1 MFIGSYEHVLDD
13 KGRLA
18 IPARFRA
25 RLADGLVLTRS
36 LDSCLQVFPLEYWS
50 ALSGRISAL
59 SFMQE
64 DARAL
69 RRFLFAHA
77 AESEP
82 DRQGRILIPQALR
95 EYAGLSDQAVIV
107 GLDTHVEIWAAARW
121 QTEQSRIEQDRARM
135 AKQLAELGI

>member
-1 MFIGSYEHVLDD
+1 MFIGTYEHTIDD

-18 IPARFRA
+18 IPSRFRA
-25 RLADGLVLTRS
+25 RLVDGLIVTRS
-36 LDSCLQVFPLEYWS
+36 LDICLQIFPLDYWT

-77 AESEP
+77 VEAEP
-82 DRQGRILIPQALR
+82 DRQGRIVIPQPLR
-95 EYAGLSDQAVIV
+95 EYAGLSGEAAVV
-107 GLDTHVEIWAAARW
+107 GLDTHIEVWAAARW
-121 QTEQSRIEQDRARM
+121 QAEQSRIEQHRSRM
-135 AKQLAELGI
+135 AQQLTELGI